1 MGLDKQAAID
11 PQTLKNV
18 LLGAGA
24 GLGTYA
30 LSSFL
35 PGARQNRLARLLA
48 SLGVGLGTGYFGT
61 DIRNWFSNRSGKK
74 PAAPAVSNADAQAA
88 IQRLKTPPAV
98 PGVKTPEQVANQM
111 LAAGKQAAGAK
122 SQPVKPIEAPEMKL
136 EQKPAEKPDKGDKIQ
151 TPNMTIDGKADK
163 KD

>member
-88 IQRLKTPPAV
+88 IQRLKTPA
-98 PGVKTPEQVANQM
+98 QVANQM
-111 LAAGKQAAGAK
+111 QAAGKQAAGAK
-122 SQPVKPIEAPEMKL
+122 SQPVEPVKAPAMKL

-151 TPNMTIDGKADK
+151 TPNMTIDGKARK

>member
-1 MGLDKQAAID
+1 MGLDKQAAVD
-11 PQTLKNV
+11 PQILKNV

-61 DIRNWFSNRSGKK
+61 DIRNWLSNRSGKK
-74 PAAPAVSNADAQAA
+74 PAAPAVSSAAAQAA
-88 IQRLKTPPAV
+88 IQNLKTPA
-98 PGVKTPEQVANQM
+98 QVANQ
-111 LAAGKQAAGAK
+111 
-122 SQPVKPIEAPEMKL
+122 I
-136 EQKPAEKPDKGDKIQ
+136 
-151 TPNMTIDGKADK
+151 
-163 KD
+163 

>member
-1 MGLDKQAAID
+1 MDKQAYFKMMGLDKQAAID
-11 PQTLKNV
+11 PQVLKNI

-61 DIRNWFSNRSGKK
+61 DIRNWFGNRSGKK
-74 PAAPAVSNADAQAA
+74 PAAPAV
-88 IQRLKTPPAV
+88 
-98 PGVKTPEQVANQM
+98 PGVKTPAQVANQM
-111 LAAGKQAAGAK
+111 QAAGKQAAGA
-122 SQPVKPIEAPEMKL
+122 
-136 EQKPAEKPDKGDKIQ
+136 
-151 TPNMTIDGKADK
+151 
-163 KD
+163 

>member
-11 PQTLKNV
+11 PNVIKNI
-18 LLGAGA
+18 LIGTGA

-61 DIRNWFSNRSGKK
+61 GIRNWFSNRSGKK
-74 PAAPAVSNADAQAA
+74 PAAPAVSSADAQAA
-88 IQRLKTPPAV
+88 IQGLKTPPAV
-98 PGVKTPEQVANQM
+98 PGVKTPAQVANQM
-111 LAAGKQAAGAK
+111 QAAGKQAAGA
-122 SQPVKPIEAPEMKL
+122 
-136 EQKPAEKPDKGDKIQ
+136 
-151 TPNMTIDGKADK
+151 
-163 KD
+163 

>member
-1 MGLDKQAAID
+1 MGLDNQAAID
-11 PQTLKNV
+11 PQVLKNL

-61 DIRNWFSNRSGKK
+61 DIRNWFSDRFGKK
-74 PAAPAVSNADAQAA
+74 PAAPAVYSADAQAA
-88 IQRLKTPPAV
+88 IQRLKTPA
-98 PGVKTPEQVANQM
+98 QVANQ
-111 LAAGKQAAGAK
+111 
-122 SQPVKPIEAPEMKL
+122 I
-136 EQKPAEKPDKGDKIQ
+136 
-151 TPNMTIDGKADK
+151 
-163 KD
+163 

>member
-11 PQTLKNV
+11 PNVIKNI
-18 LLGAGA
+18 LIGTGA

-61 DIRNWFSNRSGKK
+61 GIRNWFSNRSGKI
-74 PAAPAVSNADAQAA
+74 PAAPAVSSADAQAA
-88 IQRLKTPPAV
+88 IQGLKTPPAV
-98 PGVKTPEQVANQM
+98 PGVKTPAQVANQM
-111 LAAGKQAAGAK
+111 QAAGKQAAGA
-122 SQPVKPIEAPEMKL
+122 
-136 EQKPAEKPDKGDKIQ
+136 
-151 TPNMTIDGKADK
+151 
-163 KD
+163 

>member
-1 MGLDKQAAID
+1 MGLDKQAAVD

-61 DIRNWFSNRSGKK
+61 DIRNWLSNRSGKK
-74 PAAPAVSNADAQAA
+74 PAAPAVSSADAQAA
-88 IQRLKTPPAV
+88 IQGLKMVPGLPGSMKTPAQVAAAAAEAGATLTPEKIAATQAAIQGLKMV
-98 PGVKTPEQVANQM
+98 PGLPGSMKTPAQVANQ
-111 LAAGKQAAGAK
+111 
-122 SQPVKPIEAPEMKL
+122 I
-136 EQKPAEKPDKGDKIQ
+136 
-151 TPNMTIDGKADK
+151 
-163 KD
+163 

>member
-1 MGLDKQAAID
+1 MGLDKQAAVD

-35 PGARQNRLARLLA
+35 PGARHNRFARLLA
-48 SLGVGLGTGYFGT
+48 SLGVGVGAGYFGNE
-61 DIRNWFSNRSGKK
+61 IRNWLSNRFGRK

-88 IQRLKTPPAV
+88 VQGLKTPPAV
-98 PGVKTPEQVANQM
+98 PVKTPAQVANQ
-111 LAAGKQAAGAK
+111 
-122 SQPVKPIEAPEMKL
+122 I
-136 EQKPAEKPDKGDKIQ
+136 
-151 TPNMTIDGKADK
+151 
-163 KD
+163 

>member
-1 MGLDKQAAID
+1 MDKQAYFKMMGLDKQAAMD

-61 DIRNWFSNRSGKK
+61 DIRNWFGNRSGKK
-74 PAAPAVSNADAQAA
+74 PAAPAVSS
-88 IQRLKTPPAV
+88 
-98 PGVKTPEQVANQM
+98 
-111 LAAGKQAAGAK
+111 AGAK
-122 SQPVKPIEAPEMKL
+122 SQPVKPIETPEMKL

-151 TPNMTIDGKADK
+151 TPNMTIDGKARK

>member
-1 MGLDKQAAID
+1 MGLDKQAAVD

-61 DIRNWFSNRSGKK
+61 DIRNWFSNRSGRK
-74 PAAPAVSNADAQAA
+74 PAAPAVSSADAQAA

-98 PGVKTPEQVANQM
+98 PGVKTPAQVANQ
-111 LAAGKQAAGAK
+111 
-122 SQPVKPIEAPEMKL
+122 I
-136 EQKPAEKPDKGDKIQ
+136 
-151 TPNMTIDGKADK
+151 
-163 KD
+163 

>member
-61 DIRNWFSNRSGKK
+61 DIRNWFSDRFGKK
-74 PAAPAVSNADAQAA
+74 SLDPAVSNAEAQAA
-88 IQRLKTPPAV
+88 A
-98 PGVKTPEQVANQM
+98 
-111 LAAGKQAAGAK
+111 
-122 SQPVKPIEAPEMKL
+122 
-136 EQKPAEKPDKGDKIQ
+136 
-151 TPNMTIDGKADK
+151 
-163 KD
+163 